1 MEATLYEIVEWIF
14 TLSPLSIYSVFF
26 LIAYF
31 ENIIPPVPGDV
42 LVAFGGYLAA
52 EQLVSFTLLLGITT
66 IASVVGFMTMYAIG
80 NHWGYKIENQR
91 EKFWLMRF
99 IDVKYF
105 DKGKRWME
113 RWGQGVILANRF
125 LAGTR
130 SVISIT
136 AGIYRTKVWTTVFS
150 SSVSSVLWNFLLL
163 MLGWI
168 IHENWYVIGEYLNL
182 YGQIVLA
189 LIILAVSARFGYIF
203 WKRRKAGRETK
214 NL

>member
-1 MEATLYEIVEWIF
+1 MEATLNEIVEWIF

-26 LIAYF
+26 LIAYL

-52 EQLVSFTLLLGITT
+52 EQLVSFSLLLAITT
-66 IASVVGFMTMYAIG
+66 FASVIGFMTMYAIG
-80 NHWGYKIENQR
+80 SHWGYQIENQR

-113 RWGQGVILANRF
+113 RWGQGAILANRF

-136 AGIYRTKVWTTVFS
+136 AGIYRTRLWTTVLS
-150 SSVSSVLWNFLLL
+150 SSISSLLWNFVLL

-168 IHENWYVIGEYLNL
+168 VHENWYVIGEYLNV
-182 YGQIVLA
+182 YGQIVLV

-203 WKRRKAGRETK
+203 LKRRKAGRETK
-214 NL
+214 IL

>member
-1 MEATLYEIVEWIF
+1 MEATLNEIVEWIF
-14 TLSPLSIYSVFF
+14 TLSPLSIYFVFF
-26 LIAYF
+26 LIAYL

-52 EQLVSFTLLLGITT
+52 EQLVSFSLLLGLTT

-80 NHWGYKIENQR
+80 NHWGYKIEHQR

-113 RWGQGVILANRF
+113 RWGQGAILANRF

-136 AGIYRTKVWTTVFS
+136 AGIYRTKVWTTVLS
-150 SSVSSVLWNFLLL
+150 CSVSSVLWNFILL

-168 IHENWYVIGEYLNL
+168 VHENWYVIGEYLNV
-182 YGQIVLA
+182 YGQIVLV
-189 LIILAVSARFGYIF
+189 LIILAVAARFGYIF

>member
-1 MEATLYEIVEWIF
+1 MEATLNEIVEWIF

-26 LIAYF
+26 LIAYL
-31 ENIIPPVPGDV
+31 ENIIPPVPGDI

-52 EQLVSFTLLLGITT
+52 EQLVSFSLLLGITT
-66 IASVVGFMTMYAIG
+66 IASVFGFMTMYAIG
-80 NHWGYKIENQR
+80 NHWGYKIEHQR

-113 RWGQGVILANRF
+113 RWGQGAILANRF

-136 AGIYRTKVWTTVFS
+136 AGIYRTRVWTTVLS
-150 SSVSSVLWNFLLL
+150 SAVSSVLWNFVLL

-168 IHENWYVIGEYLNL
+168 VHENWYEIGEYLNL
-182 YGQIVLA
+182 YGQIVLV

>member
-136 AGIYRTKVWTTVFS
+136 AGIYRTKVWTTVLS